1 MKKPD
6 TMNHLRFF
14 FLLLASFL
22 LAAPAQGQTPTCLDF
37 QDIPLGT
44 VYSAANGNMPG
55 DLILTEE
62 NVGVTIGEFHLP
74 NGNTVFGSVTALAS
88 PPNFT
93 LGDGVALLSDE
104 MNLIFDFSALSGP
117 LLGAGFGF
125 LEGGGL
131 KNISVN
137 GGDVFVLESFAD
149 LPAIVAPGIES
160 QVVYLPGVTP
170 PVGTVLFSGPVHS
183 LTVGGAEII
192 LDNVC
197 FLIEEPN
204 PGCALSNLVFDLQ
217 DCDGTGHYNALV
229 NFEYDSVSLAGFSLL
244 LDGQPYGNFSYED
257 LPVSIGPFFGDGLTS
272 HQIEIVD
279 LANPDCSITGT
290 LESPDCSSDCL
301 AFEGLDQGA
310 IYGQAGGDSPGDLI
324 FTEAG
329 VKVSVHEFDTGGGSV
344 LFGNALVENDPFQ
357 TNPPINGNYLFTS
370 NINLVFDF
378 TFLSQPV
385 FAVRFGFV
393 EQGGVLNLQVNGGD
407 LHVVDHFSELP
418 QEVAPGVTATVHQSP
433 GNNWGWVLL
442 EGPVEML
449 LVGGQELSL
458 DNFCYFQENLPC
470 EISNVTAE
478 LTPCEN
484 GQFFVILDF
493 DYQNVGN
500 QGFKVQGNG
509 VVYGSFA
516 YGDLP
521 VTIGPL
527 NGNGVTEYEFVVK
540 DIAHPDCQNFT
551 GIDPVDCGG
560 NEPCEIYD
568 LVVEPGEC
576 NGDGQ
581 YNLTIDFQVQN
592 PGNDFFEVF
601 YNNQIIGYFPLADLP
616 VTIENFEDNG
626 EAVVVIKVCIND
638 ANPACC
644 KVKEFE
650 SPCPGG
656 DPCLI
661 TDLSAEVLPCENGQ
675 FYVILNFEYQN
686 VGGEGFKVQG
696 NGVVYGTF
704 EYGDL
709 PVTIG
714 PLNGNGVTV
723 YEFVVKDILH
733 PDCQDFVVIDPVDC
747 GVDPCEIY
755 DLVVEPGECNG
766 DGQYNLTIDFQVQ
779 NPGNDFFEV
788 YYNGQVIGFFPLADL
803 PLTIE
808 NFEDNGES
816 LVDIKVCIND
826 ANPACCKIAVF
837 ESPCP
842 GGNPCHIFDLVA
854 ETTPCE
860 NGQFYV
866 ILNFEYQN
874 VGGEGFKV
882 VGNGNNYG
890 VFEYTSLPI
899 TLGPFNGDGVTV
911 YEFGVFDLLHPDCG
925 DDTFIDP
932 VECEG
937 GEPCEIYDLVVEPGE
952 CNGDGQY
959 NLTIDF
965 QVQNPG
971 NDFFEVYYNN
981 DVIGFYPLADLPLTI
996 ENFEDNGEAVVVIKV
1011 CINDSNPACCKV
1023 TEFES
1028 PCPGGDPCLITDLS
1042 AEVLPCENG
1051 QFYVI
1056 LNFDYQNVGG
1066 EGFKVQGNGVIYGT
1080 FEYGDLPVTIGPL
1093 NGNGVTVYEFVVKDI
1108 LHPDCQD
1115 FVVIDPVDCG
1125 AEGDVWPGDANSDN
1139 IANNIDLLNLGIA
1152 FGAIG
1157 PTRNE
1162 SSIAWEAWPSMDWAE
1177 IFPSGVNFKHADCD
1191 GTGSVDGADIE
1202 AIEFNYNKTHGDPL
1216 PVQYSEG
1223 DENDPP
1229 LFADLPAQGAVE
1241 AGDEI
1246 EVPIKLGTAENS
1258 VNNIYGL
1265 AFTIHFNP
1273 ELIDPMSVDL
1283 VYPVSWLGAPGVNL
1297 IRVDKKFVE
1306 EGVIDV
1312 ALVRTDANPVS
1323 GFGTIMAFI
1332 GIIDDVLGKHELKIE
1347 ISKVRAITFDDV
1359 VLPLRFPEE
1368 TIIISSAKEAAPL
1381 TEGLVAFPNPA
1392 REEIS
1397 WRLSA
1402 NQQTDYAA
1410 IADLNGRLLR
1420 EQFGAAT
1427 SMSLQD
1433 LPAGLYL
1440 LKVQAG
1446 EALYVA
1452 RFVRAGL

>member
-14 FLLLASFL
+14 FFFFLLLAGFL

-44 VYSAANGNMPG
+44 VFSAANGNMPG

-62 NVGVTIGEFHLP
+62 NVGVTIDEFQLA
-74 NGNTVFGSVTALAS
+74 NGNTVFGSVTAMMA

-93 LGDGVALLSDE
+93 LGDGVALLSDG
-104 MNLIFDFSALSGP
+104 MNLVFDFSAQSGP

-183 LTVGGAEII
+183 LTVGGQEVI

-204 PGCALSNLVFDLQ
+204 PGCALSSLVFDLQ

-244 LDGQPYGNFSYED
+244 VDGQPFGNFSYED

-272 HQIEIVD
+272 HQIEIID
-279 LANPDCSITGT
+279 LANPDCSIAGT
-290 LESPDCSSDCL
+290 LEPADCSSDCL
-301 AFEGLDQGA
+301 VFEGLDQGA
-310 IYGQAGGDSPGDLI
+310 VFGQAGGDSPGDLI

-329 VKVSVHEFDTGGGSV
+329 VKVSVQEFDTGGGSV

-370 NINLVFDF
+370 NINLAFDF
-378 TFLSQPV
+378 SFLSQPV

-393 EQGGVLNLQVNGGD
+393 EQGGALNLQVNGGP
-407 LHVVDHFSELP
+407 LHIVNHFSELP
-418 QEVAPGVTATVHQSP
+418 QEVAPGVTATIHQGA
-433 GNNWGWVLL
+433 GNDWGWVLL

-449 LVGGQELSL
+449 MVGGQELSL

-478 LTPCEN
+478 VTPCEN
-484 GQFFVILDF
+484 GQFFVILNF

-516 YGDLP
+516 YG
-521 VTIGPL
+521 
-527 NGNGVTEYEFVVK
+527 E
-540 DIAHPDCQNFT
+540 
-551 GIDPVDCGG
+551 
-560 NEPCEIYD
+560 
-568 LVVEPGEC
+568 
-576 NGDGQ
+576 
-581 YNLTIDFQVQN
+581 
-592 PGNDFFEVF
+592 
-601 YNNQIIGYFPLADLP
+601 
-616 VTIENFEDNG
+616 
-626 EAVVVIKVCIND
+626 
-638 ANPACC
+638 
-644 KVKEFE
+644 
-650 SPCPGG
+650 
-656 DPCLI
+656 
-661 TDLSAEVLPCENGQ
+661 
-675 FYVILNFEYQN
+675 
-686 VGGEGFKVQG
+686 
-696 NGVVYGTF
+696 
-704 EYGDL
+704 L

-723 YEFVVKDILH
+723 YEFVVKDIAH
-733 PDCQDFVVIDPVDC
+733 PDCHNFVVIDPVDC
-747 GVDPCEIY
+747 GGADPCEIY

-788 YYNGQVIGFFPLADL
+788 YYNNQVIGYYPLADL
-803 PLTIE
+803 PVTIE
-808 NFEDNGES
+808 NFEDNGEA
-816 LVDIKVCIND
+816 VVAIKVCIND
-826 ANPACCKIAVF
+826 SNPACCKVKEF

-842 GGNPCHIFDLVA
+842 GGGPCHIYDLVA

-890 VFEYTSLPI
+890 VFDYSSLPL

-937 GEPCEIYDLVVEPGE
+937 GNPCEIYDLVVEPGE
-952 CNGDGQY
+952 CNGEGQY

-971 NDFFEVYYNN
+971 NDFFEVYYNGQ
-981 DVIGFYPLADLPLTI
+981 VIGFYPLADLPLTI
-996 ENFEDNGEAVVVIKV
+996 ENFEDNGEGLVDIKV
-1011 CINDSNPACCKV
+1011 CINDANPACCKIAV
-1023 TEFES
+1023 FES
-1028 PCPGGDPCLITDLS
+1028 PC
-1042 AEVLPCENG
+1042 EE
-1051 QFYVI
+1051 
-1056 LNFDYQNVGG
+1056 
-1066 EGFKVQGNGVIYGT
+1066 EG
-1080 FEYGDLPVTIGPL
+1080 
-1093 NGNGVTVYEFVVKDI
+1093 
-1108 LHPDCQD
+1108 
-1115 FVVIDPVDCG
+1115 
-1125 AEGDVWPGDANSDN
+1125 GDVWPGDANSDN
-1139 IANNIDLLNLGIA
+1139 IANNLDLLNLGIA

-1157 PTRNE
+1157 PTRDE
-1162 SSIAWEAWPSMDWAE
+1162 PSIAWEAWPSMDWAE
-1177 IFPSGVNFKHADCD
+1177 TFPNGVNFKHADCD
-1191 GTGSVDGADIE
+1191 GTGSVDGGDIE
-1202 AIEFNYNKTHGDPL
+1202 AIELNYNKTHGDPQ

-1229 LFADLPAQGAVE
+1229 LFASLPEQGSVG
-1241 AGDEI
+1241 AGDEV
-1246 EVPIKLGTAENS
+1246 EVPIKLGTEQFP
-1258 VNNIYGL
+1258 VENIYGL
-1265 AFTIHFNP
+1265 AFTLHFNP
-1273 ELIDPMSVDL
+1273 DLIDPMSVDL

-1323 GFGTIMAFI
+1323 GFGTIMGFI

-1347 ISKVRAITFDDV
+1347 ITKVRAIAFDDT

-1381 TEGLVAFPNPA
+1381 AEGLTAFPNPA
-1392 REEIS
+1392 REEIN

-1402 NQQTDYAA
+1402 NQPADYAA
-1410 IADLNGRLLR
+1410 IADLNGRVLR

-1427 SMSLQD
+1427 TMSLQD
-1433 LPAGLYL
+1433 LPAGVYL

-1446 EALYVA
+1446 EVLYVT
-1452 RFVRAGL
+1452 RFVRMGE

>member
-6 TMNHLRFF
+6 TMNHFRFF

-37 QDIPLGT
+37 QEIPIGT
-44 VYSAANGNMPG
+44 SYSAANGHMPG
-55 DLILTEE
+55 DLIFTEE
-62 NVGVTIGEFHLP
+62 NVGVSVDVFHLA
-74 NGNTVFGSVTALAS
+74 NGNTAFATTTVMMA

-93 LGDGVALLSDE
+93 LGDGAALFPAN
-104 MNLIFDFSALSGP
+104 MNLVFDFSSLSGP

-125 LEGGGL
+125 MDGGGL
-131 KNISVN
+131 VNLSVN
-137 GGDVFVLESFAD
+137 GSDFFVLESFED

-170 PVGTVLFSGPVHS
+170 PVGTVLFSGPVHT
-183 LTVGGAEII
+183 LTVGGQQVFF
-192 LDNVC
+192 DNFC

-204 PGCALSNLVFDLQ
+204 PGCALSNLAFDVQ
-217 DCDGTGHYNALV
+217 DCDGTGHYNSLV

-257 LPVSIGPFFGDGLTS
+257 LPVSIGPLFGDGLTV
-272 HQIEIVD
+272 HEIQIVD
-279 LANPDCSITGT
+279 LANLDCSISGT
-290 LESPDCSSDCL
+290 LESVDCSSACL

-310 IYGQAGGDSPGDLI
+310 IFGQAGGDSPGDLI

-357 TNPPINGNYLFTS
+357 TNPPLDDNYLFTS
-370 NINLVFDF
+370 NINLAFDF

-393 EQGGVLNLQVNGGD
+393 EQGGVLNLQVNGGP
-407 LHVVDHFSELP
+407 LHIAGHFSELP
-418 QEVAPGVTATVHQSP
+418 QEVAPGVTATIHQSP
-433 GNNWGWVLL
+433 GADWGWVLL
-442 EGPVEML
+442 EGPIEML

-478 LTPCEN
+478 VTPCEN
-484 GQFFVILDF
+484 GQFFVILNF

-527 NGNGVTEYEFVVK
+527 NGNGVTVYEFVVK
-540 DIAHPDCQNFT
+540 DIAHPDCHDFVV
-551 GIDPVDCGG
+551 IDPVDCGV
-560 NEPCEIYD
+560 EPCEIYD

-576 NGDGQ
+576 NGEGQ

-592 PGNDFFEVF
+592 PGHDYFEV
-601 YNNQIIGYFPLADLP
+601 YYGVQSLGVFPLAGLP
-616 VTIENFEDNG
+616 LTIENFSDNG
-626 EAVVVIKVCIND
+626 EAVVHIKVCISD
-638 ANPACC
+638 QPDCC
-644 KVKEFE
+644 KVAEFE
-650 SPCPGG
+650 SPCPGS

-661 TDLSAEVLPCENGQ
+661 TDLAAEVLPCENGQ
-675 FYVILNFEYQN
+675 FYVIL
-686 VGGEGFKVQG
+686 
-696 NGVVYGTF
+696 
-704 EYGDL
+704 
-709 PVTIG
+709 
-714 PLNGNGVTV
+714 
-723 YEFVVKDILH
+723 H
-733 PDCQDFVVIDPVDC
+733 
-747 GVDPCEIY
+747 
-755 DLVVEPGECNG
+755 
-766 DGQYNLTIDFQVQ
+766 
-779 NPGNDFFEV
+779 
-788 YYNGQVIGFFPLADL
+788 
-803 PLTIE
+803 
-808 NFEDNGES
+808 
-816 LVDIKVCIND
+816 
-826 ANPACCKIAVF
+826 
-837 ESPCP
+837 
-842 GGNPCHIFDLVA
+842 FD
-854 ETTPCE
+854 
-860 NGQFYV
+860 
-866 ILNFEYQN
+866 YQN

-890 VFEYTSLPI
+890 VFEYANLPI

-925 DDTFIDP
+925 DDTFIEP

-937 GEPCEIYDLVVEPGE
+937 GEPCEIYDLFVEAFG
-952 CNGDGQY
+952 CNGEGQY
-959 NLTIDF
+959 NLQIDF
-965 QVQNPG
+965 QVENPG
-971 NDFFEVYYNN
+971 NDFFEVFYNN
-981 DVIGFYPLADLPLTI
+981 DIIGFFPLADLPVTI

-1011 CINDSNPACCKV
+1011 CINDSDPACCKV
-1023 TEFES
+1023 KEY
-1028 PCPGGDPCLITDLS
+1028 LQ
-1042 AEVLPCENG
+1042 PCEE
-1051 QFYVI
+1051 
-1056 LNFDYQNVGG
+1056 
-1066 EGFKVQGNGVIYGT
+1066 EG
-1080 FEYGDLPVTIGPL
+1080 
-1093 NGNGVTVYEFVVKDI
+1093 
-1108 LHPDCQD
+1108 
-1115 FVVIDPVDCG
+1115 
-1125 AEGDVWPGDANSDN
+1125 GDVWPGDANSDN
-1139 IANNIDLLNLGIA
+1139 IANNLDLLNLGIA

-1162 SSIAWEAWPSMDWAE
+1162 PSIAWEAWPSMDWVE
-1177 IFPSGVNFKHADCD
+1177 TFPNGVNFKHADCD

-1202 AIEFNYNKTHGDPL
+1202 AIELNYNKTHGDPL

-1246 EVPIKLGTAENS
+1246 EVPIKLGTEQFP
-1258 VNNIYGL
+1258 VENIYGI
-1265 AFTIHFNP
+1265 AFTLHFNP
-1273 ELIDPMSVDL
+1273 DLIDPMSVEL

-1323 GFGTIMAFI
+1323 GFGTIMGFI

-1347 ISKVRAITFDDV
+1347 ISKVRAIAFDDT

-1433 LPAGLYL
+1433 LPAGMYL

-1446 EALYVA
+1446 ETLYVA
-1452 RFVRAGL
+1452 RFVRVGL